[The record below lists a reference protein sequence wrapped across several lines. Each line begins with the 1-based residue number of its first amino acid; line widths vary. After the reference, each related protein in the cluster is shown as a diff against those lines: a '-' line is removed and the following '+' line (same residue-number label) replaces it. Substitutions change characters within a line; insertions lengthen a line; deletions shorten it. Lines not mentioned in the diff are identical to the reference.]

1 MGPAANKAHNVNK
14 AHNALE
20 TNLDKGQLRT
30 ASDIHTHTHTH
41 TPYTQVHINTL
52 TCIHTQTH
60 THIHYMC
67 VLGRI

>member
-1 MGPAANKAHNVNK
+1 MGLAANKAHNVKK
-14 AHNALE
+14 AHNALGM
-20 TNLDKGQLRT
+20 NLDKRHLRT
-30 ASDIHTHTHTH
+30 ASDIHTHTH

-60 THIHYMC
+60 THIHYMY